1 MACIGWMHRCISG
14 SIPLRLLGI
23 HRPPRPPADPREHGR
38 RPRAACGIGRRAGE
52 SDDRLTH
59 ARAAAGGALTLLC
72 VVKRYFMI
80 EFWLGDWVVG
90 GQVPWSEGG
99 SGGS

>member
-1 MACIGWMHRCISG
+1 MTTQM
-14 SIPLRLLGI
+14 
-23 HRPPRPPADPREHGR
+23 
-38 RPRAACGIGRRAGE
+38 CGKRV
-52 SDDRLTH
+52 
-59 ARAAAGGALTLLC
+59 LC

-99 SGGS
+99 SGVIVTGKG

>member
-1 MACIGWMHRCISG
+1 
-14 SIPLRLLGI
+14 
-23 HRPPRPPADPREHGR
+23 
-38 RPRAACGIGRRAGE
+38 
-52 SDDRLTH
+52 
-59 ARAAAGGALTLLC
+59 LTLLC

-99 SGGS
+99 SGVIVTGKGVGAGGGVRRGAGR